1 MLAHQTPLIATI
13 AAGFVVAYAFGLL
26 AHRLHIQPLVGY
38 LIAGVAVGPFTPGF
52 VADPAMA
59 SQLAEIGIILLM
71 FGVGLQFSLR
81 DLFAVAWIAVPGA
94 IGRIIIATLM
104 GMVLGMSFGWDWPA
118 GLIFGLALSVASTV
132 VLVRTLQERRIMD
145 TERGHIAVGW
155 VVVEDLV
162 MVAALVL
169 IPALGDFTSNQ
180 ASANSALLVS
190 LGITLAKV
198 AAFIGLMF
206 IVGMRVIPAVMHHTA
221 HTGSRELFRL
231 SVYATAIGVAYVA
244 ATLFDASFALGA
256 FVAGI
261 VLGESKLSQRA
272 AEEAM
277 PLRDAFAVLFF
288 VSVGMLFNPLILI
301 EQPLAVLA
309 TLAIIML
316 GKSLV
321 AFAMI
326 RILGRSSGTALQ
338 VSASL
343 AQIGEFSFILAGLGV
358 ASGMLPPEGRD
369 LILSGAILSILLNPL
384 AFVLADRF
392 AVGLGEGA
400 PVQPVTAPAI
410 PKPKSAPAVDAAH
423 SVIVGFGRVGSVV
436 GAALAK
442 TKQKMLIF
450 EMDDENLTAARA
462 TGAEVIHGNAADP
475 ETLRYGNLSSAKR
488 LYVTIPDPFEAGQI
502 IEQARIINPKLEIL
516 ARAHSDEAV
525 SHLSALGATLTIMG
539 ENEIARR
546 MLEHR
551 VSEKRM
557 TAG

>member
-26 AHRLHIQPLVGY
+26 AHRFHIQPLVGY
-38 LIAGVAVGPFTPGF
+38 LIAGIAVGPFTPGF

-71 FGVGLQFSLR
+71 FGVGLQFSLK
-81 DLFAVAWIAVPGA
+81 DLIAVAWIAEPGA
-94 IGRIIIATLM
+94 IGRIVVATLM
-104 GMVLGMSFGWDWPA
+104 GMVLGLSFGWDWRA

-132 VLVRTLQERRIMD
+132 VLVRALQERRIMD
-145 TERGHIAVGW
+145 SERGHIAVGW

-169 IPALGDFTSNQ
+169 IPALADFTSNQ
-180 ASANSALLVS
+180 AGANSAVLLS

-206 IVGMRVIPAVMHHTA
+206 VVGMRVIPAVMHHTA

-288 VSVGMLFNPLILI
+288 VSVGMLFNPLILV

-309 TLAIIML
+309 TLAIIVL

-321 AFAMI
+321 AFALI
-326 RILGRSSGTALQ
+326 RILGRSTGTALQ

-358 ASGMLPPEGRD
+358 AAGMLPPEGRD

-384 AFVLADRF
+384 AFLMADRF
-392 AVGLGEGA
+392 AGKHDEGTLIVA
-400 PVQPVTAPAI
+400 TAA

-423 SVIVGFGRVGSVV
+423 SVIVGYGRVGSVV
-436 GAALAK
+436 GATLAK
-442 TKQKMLIF
+442 AKQKMMIF
-450 EMDDENLTAARA
+450 EMDDENLDAARA
-462 TGAEVIHGNAADP
+462 TGAEVVHGNAADP
-475 ETLRYGNLSSAKR
+475 ETLRYANLASAKR
-488 LYVTIPDPFEAGQI
+488 LFVTIPDPFEAGQI
-502 IEQARIINPKLEIL
+502 IEQARSINPKLEIL

-525 SHLSALGATLTIMG
+525 GHLAGLGANLTIMG

-546 MLEHR
+546 MLER
-551 VSEKRM
+551 
-557 TAG
+557 AGVKPLAT

>member
-26 AHRLHIQPLVGY
+26 AHRFHIQPLVGY

-71 FGVGLQFSLR
+71 FGVGLQFSLK

-94 IGRIIIATLM
+94 IGRIILATLM
-104 GMVLGMSFGWDWPA
+104 GMALAMSFGWDWRA

-132 VLVRTLQERRIMD
+132 VLVRALQERRIMD
-145 TERGHIAVGW
+145 SERGHIAVGW

-169 IPALGDFTSNQ
+169 IPALADFTSNDGG
-180 ASANSALLVS
+180 ANSAVLVS

-206 IVGMRVIPAVMHHTA
+206 VVGMRVIPAVMHHTA

-288 VSVGMLFNPLILI
+288 VSVGMLFNPLILV

-309 TLAIIML
+309 TLAIIVL

-321 AFAMI
+321 AFALI
-326 RILGRSSGTALQ
+326 RILGRSTGTALQ

-358 ASGMLPPEGRD
+358 AAGLLPPEGRD

-384 AFVLADRF
+384 AFLLADRF
-392 AVGLGEGA
+392 AGQWGDVA
-400 PVQPVTAPAI
+400 V
-410 PKPKSAPAVDAAH
+410 PKATMPLPKIKPTPTVEASH

-442 TKQKMLIF
+442 AKQKMMIF
-450 EMDDENLTAARA
+450 EMDDENLAAARA

-475 ETLRYGNLSSAKR
+475 ETLRYGNLARAKR

-525 SHLSALGATLTIMG
+525 SHLSGLGASLTIMG

-546 MLEHR
+546 MLER
-551 VSEKRM
+551 
-557 TAG
+557 AGVKPLAT